1 MRWRHLRRFPSTSRG
16 TSGKV
21 QLTQRAAGADFGARG
36 AGPRDLVAA
45 ELAAR
50 QGDHASQLR
59 IQLDRLVRAERNPP
73 DPGETRVR
81 GQAQLPEECVGL
93 AGESPG
99 AGLGADLLAL
109 LRHQD
114 LTPGLGQDLSRAKAG
129 RPRTDDQV
137 LDALHEGSSRIR
149 AAAAALSASVGLE
162 ATPVRR
168 SHIRALR

>member
-1 MRWRHLRRFPSTSRG
+1 MLR
-16 TSGKV
+16 
-21 QLTQRAAGADFGARG
+21 
-36 AGPRDLVAA
+36 
-45 ELAAR
+45 
-50 QGDHASQLR
+50 
-59 IQLDRLVRAERNPP
+59 
-73 DPGETRVR
+73 
-81 GQAQLPEECVGL
+81 
-93 AGESPG
+93 ESPG

-114 LTPGLGQDLSRAKAG
+114 LAPGLGQDLSRAKAG